1 MCSAKEGGRKDDLAV
16 ALVDLPRTA
25 QALKQP
31 VPFIDKPA
39 SLFAPGQQGFSSA
52 FFTALL
58 VLVNLWSLDPLIRK
72 A

>member
-1 MCSAKEGGRKDDLAV
+1 MCSAEEGGRKDDLAV

-39 SLFAPGQQGFSSA
+39 SLFASGQQSFGSA
-52 FFTALL
+52 CFAAVL
-58 VLVNLWSLDPLIRK
+58 VLVFPSR